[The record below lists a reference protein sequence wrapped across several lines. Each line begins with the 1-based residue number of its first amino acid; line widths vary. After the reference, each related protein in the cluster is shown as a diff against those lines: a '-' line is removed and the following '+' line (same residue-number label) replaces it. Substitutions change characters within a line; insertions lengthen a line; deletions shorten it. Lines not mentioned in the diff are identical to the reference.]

1 MKKFKSFLFIFG
13 RILSVVL
20 VLYYVIALLI
30 VLFSGI
36 HYQFIHNL
44 NTVAIPFIAGTTA
57 LVVGYLSYFL
67 VNFIKGRRAYKE
79 FLEEEFLKK
88 QETNNKIKTVFED
101 NKVIKNGEIEE
112 VDIKETVKEEL
123 EVKEDL
129 HDIEEVKD
137 KLQIEKVQNK
147 KRVQV
152 KKSVVKDEVPV
163 KEGLIAKKKL
173 QVKKKKDSGDLIVS
187 KPQGKKKSKTEDGN

>member
-20 VLYYVIALLI
+20 VLYYAIALLI

-79 FLEEEFLKK
+79 FLEEESLKK

-101 NKVIKNGEIEE
+101 NKDIKNGEIEE
-112 VDIKETVKEEL
+112 VDIKEAVKEEL
-123 EVKEDL
+123 KVKEGL
-129 HDIEEVKD
+129 HDIEEVQVKD

-152 KKSVVKDEVPV
+152 KKVVVK
-163 KEGLIAKKKL
+163 KKP
-173 QVKKKKDSGDLIVS
+173 QVKKKKDSGDLIVN

>member
-20 VLYYVIALLI
+20 VLYYAIALLI

-79 FLEEEFLKK
+79 FLEEESLKK

-101 NKVIKNGEIEE
+101 NKAIKNGEIEE

-129 HDIEEVKD
+129 HDIEEVQVKD

-163 KEGLIAKKKL
+163 KEGLVVKKKP
-173 QVKKKKDSGDLIVS
+173 QAKKKKDSGDLIVN
-187 KPQGKKKSKTEDGN
+187 KPQWKKKIKN